1 MVYSVMLGLGFQLVL
16 ILMMTGNDRMSDV
29 CSVYTIRFNCW

>member
-1 MVYSVMLGLGFQLVL
+1 
-16 ILMMTGNDRMSDV
+16 MMTGNDRMSDV